1 MVMGSA
7 RDGGVADIRPVAP
20 EGAGRPHM
28 FDAGDQRLIH
38 AIVLLMIVERSAE
51 VQPLLLQ
58 AMAARASGLILFD
71 ADGCPVFIDDGARA
85 IFAARDGLCLNGTG
99 FVTERGPETRRLQLM
114 IARGLTGSTQITP
127 PVRRMQMLVT
137 RSSLCRPYLVRVL
150 TIAQPRGHAPGG
162 IACAVH
168 IHDLAAIHVPD
179 RLLLREIFGLTRR
192 EVDLAIE
199 LVRAGGLAPA
209 AAAAGMAHNT
219 ARNHLHGIFAKCCV
233 ASQAEAVRLLSTLP

>member
-1 MVMGSA
+1 MVIGGA
-7 RDGGVADIRPVAP
+7 RDGGVADMCPVAP
-20 EGAGRPHM
+20 EGAGRPNM
-28 FDAGDQRLIH
+28 LDAGDQRLIH
-38 AIVLLMIVERSAE
+38 AIVLLMIVERTAE

-71 ADGCPVFIDDGARA
+71 TDGCPVFIDDGARA
-85 IFAARDGLCLNGTG
+85 IFAAQDGLCLDDAGFATG
-99 FVTERGPETRRLQLM
+99 RGPETRRLQLM
-114 IARGLTGSTQITP
+114 VARGLTRAPQMTP

-137 RSSLCRPYLVRVL
+137 RSSRSRPYLVRVL
-150 TIAQPRGHAPGG
+150 AIAHGRGQARGG

-179 RLLLREIFGLTRR
+179 RLLLREVFGLTRR

-233 ASQAEAVRLLSTLP
+233 ASQAEAVRLLSALP